1 MVLSP
6 PLCVSLPQGFAPEV
20 ALEDLGLPQ
29 GGPDVEVV
37 QGIIGALAVPG
48 TQGSQRL
55 GQLGI

>member
-6 PLCVSLPQGFAPEV
+6 PLCVSHPQGFSPEV
-20 ALEDLGLPQ
+20 ALEDLGLSQ

-37 QGIIGALAVPG
+37 QGITGALAVPG

-55 GQLGI
+55 GQ